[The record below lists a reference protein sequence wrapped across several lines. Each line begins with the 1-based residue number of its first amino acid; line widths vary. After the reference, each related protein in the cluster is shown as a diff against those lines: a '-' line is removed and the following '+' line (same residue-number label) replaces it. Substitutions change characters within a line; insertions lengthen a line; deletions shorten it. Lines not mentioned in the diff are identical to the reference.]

1 RVNLHAER
9 DVPGQLHQPVE
20 ELVDHHEI
28 TFRLLSRE
36 ERVQLGEFRPGDRD
50 HLSRGDQLHGAGAQ
64 RDHRLVQLQIFTFQ
78 RVHVTHH
85 LGFAV
90 IAVEHRVSQDRV
102 VAQHAF
108 LNGAAVERN
117 LFVER
122 INVQTLCVTQQY
134 VEQGQD
140 IVTGGAFVQRNAD
153 RIVNVAAQVDL

>member
-1 RVNLHAER
+1 M
-9 DVPGQLHQPVE
+9 
-20 ELVDHHEI
+20 
-28 TFRLLSRE
+28 
-36 ERVQLGEFRPGDRD
+36 
-50 HLSRGDQLHGAGAQ
+50 
-64 RDHRLVQLQIFTFQ
+64 
-78 RVHVTHH
+78 
-85 LGFAV
+85 
-90 IAVEHRVSQDRV
+90 IAVEHRVSQDCV

-153 RIVNVAAQVDL
+153 RIVNVAAQVDLCCLGARQHGRFVCHLDAQGVEVVLMTQSETFLLQTAGQDIGQTVDAAGNAFQASRAVEYRV